1 MRWWEEKGSQSTS
14 YNGCTIITRTLYR
27 KKSSA
32 RKDFA
37 VSVNVAYEDVKSE
50 AEKIEGEY
58 ENLDII
64 LKSSGLCTD
73 TDHEFKTATAST
85 ICTCEPA
92 DSGTDEVMCVTSR
105 QQ

>member
-1 MRWWEEKGSQSTS
+1 M
-14 YNGCTIITRTLYR
+14 
-27 KKSSA
+27 
-32 RKDFA
+32 
-37 VSVNVAYEDVKSE
+37 
-50 AEKIEGEY
+50 EGEY
-58 ENLDII
+58 ENLDVI